1 MKTRTLLLLAVTF
14 IALAMPLRALGATL
28 LWTNA
33 LPENATVSDLMP
45 DGQGGVVVCYTV
57 TPTAYVIYLDKKG
70 AQRWLRSIDGASE
83 AYADYITKKQVIVVA
98 YKGGRFQAYQ
108 FDLKN
113 PVVEP
118 FASAD
123 GVDYSFGP
131 DVPTANKDA
140 KGFFLIR
147 RVIATNAR
155 SIQRYSYK

>member
-14 IALAMPLRALGATL
+14 IALAMPLRTLGATL
-28 LWTNA
+28 LWTNE
-33 LPENATVSDLMP
+33 LPVNATVTDLLP
-45 DGQGGVVVCYTV
+45 DGQGGVVVCYAV
-57 TPTAYVIYLDKKG
+57 APTAYVIYLDKTG
-70 AQRWLRSIDGASE
+70 LQRWLISFDGASE
-83 AYADYITKKQVIVVA
+83 AD
-98 YKGGRFQAYQ
+98 
-108 FDLKN
+108 
-113 PVVEP
+113 P